1 MRVLIGSLSVDQ
13 LPGIPLKRISENAQ
27 KAKFAEF
34 LNGEVRRK
42 SILGTRVNKP
52 SEDAM
57 RFFKCQHLRD
67 GSV

>member
-1 MRVLIGSLSVDQ
+1 MNLRRGAVFGTFLGELR
-13 LPGIPLKRISENAQ
+13 RI
-27 KAKFAEF
+27 
-34 LNGEVRRK
+34 LL
-42 SILGTRVNKP
+42 LGTWVNKP